1 MPTLKIFIFLLFY
14 ITPFLSIAQTN
25 RDTIVTLKNQ
35 TKRAFYKAPNGK
47 IYPVK
52 FIADSNEP
60 FSTESAQCGEDEFSG
75 TDRAKAKTSFV
86 RGVPFK
92 SFASIAA
99 LAASLTKDSEMKAKL
114 KRTSPRIAE
123 EKKNVRLRNN
133 IFLYAMKKEGDN
145 DYHVII
151 GDNAVKSK
159 ATFFNVEIS
168 GVPQTGT
175 AANKTAIQTIRDF
188 FEDNFVEL
196 CGSKYAVF
204 SAKPIPIAIEG
215 SMFFDVDH
223 SAGTVGPNGFRP
235 KTAWEIHPVS
245 KITFK

>member
-1 MPTLKIFIFLLFY
+1 MRTLKASIFLLFY
-14 ITPFLSIAQTN
+14 ITPLLSAGQNN

-47 IYPVK
+47 IYPVR

-60 FSTESAQCGEDEFSG
+60 FSIQSAQCGEDEFTG

-86 RGVPFK
+86 TGVPFK
-92 SFASIAA
+92 SFTSVAA
-99 LAASLTKDSEMKAKL
+99 LAASLTKDREMKTKV

-151 GDNAVKSK
+151 GDSRIKSQ

-168 GVPQTGT
+168 GVPHTGN
-175 AANKTAIQTIRDF
+175 AANKTAIKTIRDF

-223 SAGTVGPNGFRP
+223 SAGSVGPAGFRP